1 MIKDEYTIEND
12 YPLMESINH
21 YAKISNND
29 DYRYKFIEIMKRIE
43 AEDVVFLSDL
53 LLLETEFKCPIRVQ
67 LVKGS
72 VFYSREQISRISE
85 VNRFL
90 GRRIGKNRDR
100 KLDFN
105 HLRNAINATW

>member
-29 DYRYKFIEIMKRIE
+29 DYKYKFIEIMKRIE
-43 AEDVVFLSDL
+43 TEDVVFLSDL

-67 LVKGS
+67 
-72 VFYSREQISRISE
+72 
-85 VNRFL
+85 L

>member
-12 YPLMESINH
+12 SPLMESINH

-72 VFYSREQISRISE
+72 VFYLREQISRISE

>member
-1 MIKDEYTIEND
+1 
-12 YPLMESINH
+12 MESINH

-29 DYRYKFIEIMKRIE
+29 DYKYKFIEIMKRIE
-43 AEDVVFLSDL
+43 TEDVVFLSDL

-72 VFYSREQISRISE
+72 VFYLREQISRISE

-90 GRRIGKNRDR
+90 GRRIGKIETGSWILIISEMPLMQLGKIKN
-100 KLDFN
+100 
-105 HLRNAINATW
+105 